1 MKNLK
6 LISILFLTLF
16 TTLTSQNNV
25 IYKWT
30 SLDKNNDNKT
40 IEYSIEKYGEAFNP
54 YKKFETID
62 NDGSKSCYVLVSKDF
77 NNKILFLRLKLNSQI
92 VPPLE
97 ILNGKEN
104 INQIFQNEKSDFKT
118 ELTLKD
124 KNNQLIEAF
133 TLKDKAEKENI
144 LIGYLIRKNLPLSL
158 AGLRI
163 GSDEVSK
170 MMMEYV
176 NLSKERFGL
185 SLSEKNKHTL
195 MDEAQKIRDNGS
207 NILIVKTPNKT
218 NNQVLTLTPIYKE
231 LPSKVYIFDLN
242 GKVVWDGD
250 INNITDIPM
259 KNLKSGVYLIQGR
272 GKTLK
277 IQFRN

>member
-54 YKKFETID
+54 FKKFETID

-133 TLKDKAEKENI
+133 TLKDKAEKEKHSNRVFDKKEFTFKSSWI
-144 LIGYLIRKNLPLSL
+144 KNW
-158 AGLRI
+158 I
-163 GSDEVSK
+163 
-170 MMMEYV
+170 
-176 NLSKERFGL
+176 
-185 SLSEKNKHTL
+185 
-195 MDEAQKIRDNGS
+195 
-207 NILIVKTPNKT
+207 
-218 NNQVLTLTPIYKE
+218 
-231 LPSKVYIFDLN
+231 
-242 GKVVWDGD
+242 
-250 INNITDIPM
+250 
-259 KNLKSGVYLIQGR
+259 
-272 GKTLK
+272 
-277 IQFRN
+277 